1 MPGAVPVRSPSPEA
15 IALLRGQEALDRI
28 GLLHAARRI
37 VEQRMVDGAG
47 RTGLE
52 DHGGLDAC
60 SGVSLLHRVP
70 T

>member
-1 MPGAVPVRSPSPEA
+1 V
-15 IALLRGQEALDRI
+15 
-28 GLLHAARRI
+28 
-37 VEQRMVDGAG
+37 VDGAG

>member
-1 MPGAVPVRSPSPEA
+1 MPGAVPVRSPSPGA
-15 IALLRGQEALDRI
+15 IAL
-28 GLLHAARRI
+28 
-37 VEQRMVDGAG
+37 EQRVVDGAG